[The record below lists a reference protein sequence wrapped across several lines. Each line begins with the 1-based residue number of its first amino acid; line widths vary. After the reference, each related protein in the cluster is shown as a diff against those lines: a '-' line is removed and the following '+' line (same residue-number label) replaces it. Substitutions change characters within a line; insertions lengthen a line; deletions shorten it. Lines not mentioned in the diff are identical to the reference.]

1 MGQIVS
7 GFAFNLL
14 EYLMVSITRQT
25 PLDLVVVTVYQAL
38 MTTLQVEVQVRVAF
52 YQCQLHM
59 IRLRA
64 VQLQADQNREDQSLE
79 GQNQVKVAQRNQNLV
94 VQSLVVQSPVD
105 QSLVEAQIQVKN

>member
-1 MGQIVS
+1 M
-7 GFAFNLL
+7 
-14 EYLMVSITRQT
+14 
-25 PLDLVVVTVYQAL
+25 VVTVYQAL

-64 VQLQADQNREDQSLE
+64 VQLQVDQNREDQSLE
-79 GQNQVKVAQRNQNLV
+79 GQNQVKVAQRNQ
-94 VQSLVVQSPVD
+94 SLVVQSPVD